1 MRVRMTSV
9 VSALLLIMLA
19 GQPATARAEAFEGP
33 VVLQWNAVAL
43 EAVRRAAPVPPAVA
57 RALAI
62 VHTCMYDAWA
72 ASDAV
77 AAGVHYH
84 GKNLSAGS
92 DQQRRRAVSYA
103 AHRALLDLFPGQRAL
118 FEDLMRDLGYAPD
131 DTADP
136 ASALGADAATAVIEA
151 RQFDGA
157 NQAANYAD
165 TSDYV
170 PYNSADMLLD
180 PSRWQPLTSASG
192 VVQQFAVPHWGS
204 VEPFALV
211 SPDQFRPPPPA
222 TYPHGRYRSEAL
234 AVLHQ
239 SARLGDREKVIAS
252 YWADGPHSETPPG
265 HWALFAQFVS
275 RRDRHTLEEDI
286 KLFFVL
292 SNGLLDASIA
302 CWDTKRHYDFARPVT
317 AIRFLL
323 AGRPV
328 RAWAGPYQGTELI
341 FGDQWQS
348 YLPTPPFAEYVSGHS
363 TFSAASAEILARMT
377 GSDTF
382 GAEATIEAGSSGIE
396 PGLVP
401 RAAIRLR
408 WATFSDAAEEAGV
421 SRRYGGIHFKDG
433 DLTGR
438 AMGRLIGRQ
447 AWTKALSYFSGTSDA
462 GEHSAAA
469 VRAVAH

>member
-1 MRVRMTSV
+1 MRSV
-9 VSALLLIMLA
+9 VSALVLVVLA
-19 GQPATARAEAFEGP
+19 GQPATARAEASEAS

-84 GKNLSAGS
+84 SKNLSADS
-92 DQQRRRAVSYA
+92 HQQRRRAVSYA

-118 FEDLMRDLGYAPD
+118 FEDLMRELGYVSD

-136 ASALGADAATAVIEA
+136 ASALGADAAMAVIEA
-151 RQFDGA
+151 RRFDGA

-165 TSDYV
+165 TSGYL

-180 PSRWQPLTSASG
+180 PGRWQPLTSASG

-222 TYPHGRYRSEAL
+222 TSPHGRYRSEAL

-239 SARLGDREKVIAS
+239 SARLGDREKAIAS
-252 YWADGPHSETPPG
+252 YWADGPRTETPPG

-302 CWDTKRHYDFARPVT
+302 CWDTKRHYDSARPVT

-323 AGRPV
+323 GWPAGPRLGRALPGHPVHRGRPMAVVPAHAALRGV
-328 RAWAGPYQGTELI
+328 RVGAQHVQCRERRDTGTHDRQRHIRRGGDDRRGVVGDRAGARASGSHPASL
-341 FGDQWQS
+341 GDV
-348 YLPTPPFAEYVSGHS
+348 LGC
-363 TFSAASAEILARMT
+363 
-377 GSDTF
+377 
-382 GAEATIEAGSSGIE
+382 
-396 PGLVP
+396 
-401 RAAIRLR
+401 
-408 WATFSDAAEEAGV
+408 
-421 SRRYGGIHFKDG
+421 SR
-433 DLTGR
+433 
-438 AMGRLIGRQ
+438 
-447 AWTKALSYFSGTSDA
+447 
-462 GEHSAAA
+462 
-469 VRAVAH
+469 